1 MLRVVIVMLSSISTV
16 LTSFLIAKSYI
27 YVFQV
32 KSAAK
37 IPFAAVI
44 IISNAAIAGFESFNL
59 LILSEFNL
67 LNRKNMGFSSKFIPI
82 PLKYRNNSLFTL
94 ENSSIHISYNK
105 RQVIQMIIA
114 GKRFFG
120 FVKDYI

>member
-1 MLRVVIVMLSSISTV
+1 MLRVVIVMSAPISTV
-16 LTSFLIAKSYI
+16 LTLFRIAKSSI
-27 YVFQV
+27 FVFQV

-37 IPFAAVI
+37 IPLAAVI

-67 LNRKNMGFSSKFIPI
+67 LNRKNMCFSSKFIPI
-82 PLKYRNNSLFTL
+82 PLKYRKNSLFTL

-105 RQVIQMIIA
+105 RQSIQMIIA
-114 GKRFFG
+114 GKSFFE